1 MEQWQSLEIPEVHF
15 LSLKQNKNVLRNDI
29 TVISRPP
36 VVEVHP
42 KINIPLCYFFI
53 TIKFYIRVSPINKSW
68 S

>member
-42 KINIPLCYFFI
+42 KIDPPPFA
-53 TIKFYIRVSPINKSW
+53 S
-68 S
+68 